1 MKLMKH
7 NLVQR
12 VLAEYRADLLSLL
25 GRIMGRG
32 KVYTSRGGGT
42 VTTMG
47 SEDYTKQKMAARVPH
62 SQSGKLG
69 LIPDKI
75 SVADPSAWPA
85 GSHDVSSSWSGGMH
99 RKVYVFK
106 APY

>member
-12 VLAEYRADLLSLL
+12 GLAEYRAGLLSPL

-32 KVYTSRGGGT
+32 KGYTSRGEES

-47 SEDYTKQKMAARVPH
+47 SADYTNKKLVARVPRP
-62 SQSGKLG
+62 QPGK
-69 LIPDKI
+69 
-75 SVADPSAWPA
+75 
-85 GSHDVSSSWSGGMH
+85 
-99 RKVYVFK
+99 
-106 APY
+106 